1 MKLVTRDTDYAVR
14 ALCYIA
20 GKKSGLVSV
29 TELVSELKIP
39 RPFLRKLL
47 QVLGKSGIVRS
58 TKGVGGG
65 FRLAL
70 PVSKIKLSRLI
81 EIFQGRFEMNDCL
94 FKKKICPNKSTC
106 PLRKKIDGI
115 GKYVRDQL
123 NDITIGSLLANQ

>member
-20 GKKSGLVSV
+20 AKKSGLVSV
-29 TELVSELKIP
+29 TELVTELKIP
-39 RPFLRKLL
+39 RPFLRKIL

-65 FRLAL
+65 FELGL

-81 EIFQGRFEMNDCL
+81 EIFQGPVEMSDCL
-94 FKKKICPNKSTC
+94 FKKKICPNRSTC

-115 GKYVRDQL
+115 GKYVQDQL
-123 NDITIGSLLANQ
+123 NDITIGSLLGN